1 MGQNTQVKAP
11 RDSQALRVYTAEEL
25 ASKRVFK
32 TVWTPTLGQEKVIDL
47 INFTIAHPDVV
58 DRLGKVKRNVGVIF
72 GEKSPKG
79 RAAKIAFFDPEEM
92 DLYLS
97 PKACTPMS
105 VLHEVSHIY
114 SFSPTEPHHSPAFA
128 AVVHHLWSSV
138 YGKKAG
144 GMLLKTYK
152 MYGVKVDFDYLD
164 IKAYRSD
171 RVTRR

>member
-1 MGQNTQVKAP
+1 MGRHTQVKAP
-11 RDSQALRVYTAEEL
+11 RDSQALRVYTAEES

-32 TVWTPTLGQEKVIDL
+32 TVWTPTLDQKKVVDL

-72 GEKSPKG
+72 EEKSPKS
-79 RAAKIAFFDPEEM
+79 RTAAVAFFDPKEM

-97 PKACTPMS
+97 PKACTPMT

-128 AVVHHLWSSV
+128 AVLHHLWISV

-144 GMLLKTYK
+144 GVLLKAYE
-152 MYGVKVDFDYLD
+152 MYSVKADFDYLD
-164 IKAYRSD
+164 IKAYRSP